1 MHCNIGIPD
10 HISFIY
16 YNSYAYIQ
24 FFRLLEDNAMKHDLL
39 EAVPAKT
46 AAGFNHFLELG
57 LAPTYG
63 MNACQ

>member
-1 MHCNIGIPD
+1 ML
-10 HISFIY
+10 IS
-16 YNSYAYIQ
+16 S

-46 AAGFNHFLELG
+46 AAGFNHFLKLG